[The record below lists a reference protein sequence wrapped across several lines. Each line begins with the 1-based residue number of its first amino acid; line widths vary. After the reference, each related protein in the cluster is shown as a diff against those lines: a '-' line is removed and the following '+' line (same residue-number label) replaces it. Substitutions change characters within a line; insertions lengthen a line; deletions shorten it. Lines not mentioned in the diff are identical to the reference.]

1 MKNQIS
7 LLCALLMAF
16 QLSAQLQPGTSAPDF
31 TLTDINGNSHT
42 LSSYTSAGKT
52 VVIVSFASWGGP
64 DWNYYNTGAMQEIW
78 ETHGPDGDDTM
89 VLLYVEGDPNTSE
102 ESIFGIGDEFTQGD
116 FTQGVTYPIL
126 DDPSGIMINDYALS
140 YYPTCFIIC
149 PSGIIQSSDLIS
161 PNLAQVEE
169 SSSGCMIATL
179 SNNPA
184 LVGANVSNGDYC
196 NGESF
201 LLYFQLINYG
211 LDVLT
216 SCQITISGG
225 VQEYIYEWSGNL
237 DTYESEVI
245 TISDLVIDEG
255 ALLELQITSIDEY
268 EGDNTVSLDI
278 PSFVSGT
285 SHFHFQVMTDQWPEE
300 ISWEL
305 LNDGVSVIQG
315 GPYVEQN
322 TVYEQDFYVGEL
334 GCYQFKV
341 YDAFG
346 DGINGEQWGSE
357 NGFLKLTLIDEEG
370 NIYAEVLDYDG
381 TYNYSELV
389 SYIEVIE
396 IVPVTISGYV
406 FEDLDEDGYHDD
418 SESGIGNI
426 EVHLDDMVTYT
437 NDNGAYSFVEPI
449 NPESLSIVYD
459 NTSWPSNTTPTSLTI
474 DPVFDA
480 TYDFGLSSNDPNFDV
495 SFVYSEP
502 WMYFCQMESGIYLT
516 VSNNGNQI
524 LDEVVVT
531 MTIDPLLTVIS
542 ASPEAVITGNTI
554 VWTFNDVTIGDLE
567 YLIVNVMVPNFEF
580 MGSDIVNTV
589 LLQAYQDEVLVDED
603 TETYPDVL
611 ECSYDPNDKQVSPAG
626 ETEAH
631 YIMNGTDLEYFIRFQ
646 NTGTAPAFNINV
658 NDMLDS
664 DLDYSTFQLIA
675 TSHDCQPSI
684 NTQTGEV
691 NFYFPDILLPDS
703 VSDEPGSHGFI
714 RYRISPY
721 PVLEEG
727 TLIENT
733 AYIYFDF
740 NPAVVTNTTWNTVSD
755 LYFSVEEFEVEDVR
769 VYPNPSN
776 EMFTLYNTGLEKY
789 TSLSIFDMRGNLIRS
804 ERINLSSGQQINMA
818 TEELSDGMYILDLSG
833 ESSTAKTILTV
844 QH

>member
-1 MKNQIS
+1 
-7 LLCALLMAF
+7 
-16 QLSAQLQPGTSAPDF
+16 
-31 TLTDINGNSHT
+31 
-42 LSSYTSAGKT
+42 
-52 VVIVSFASWGGP
+52 
-64 DWNYYNTGAMQEIW
+64 
-78 ETHGPDGDDTM
+78 
-89 VLLYVEGDPNTSE
+89 
-102 ESIFGIGDEFTQGD
+102 
-116 FTQGVTYPIL
+116 
-126 DDPSGIMINDYALS
+126 MINDYLLS
-140 YYPTCFIIC
+140 YYPTCFVIC
-149 PSGIIQSSDLIS
+149 PGGLITSSNLIS
-161 PNLAQVEE
+161 PNLSQIEE
-169 SSSGCMIATL
+169 VAFSCAIATE
-179 SNNPA
+179 
-184 LVGANVSNGDYC
+184 ANDPMVLNASYSASTFCETD
-196 NGESF
+196 
-201 LLYFQLINYG
+201 
-211 LDVLT
+211 DVFAHFRLMNFGTDILT
-216 SCQITISGG
+216 SCEITLSGAVSDYVYNWSGSLNTYQYEDISISG
-225 VQEYIYEWSGNL
+225 
-237 DTYESEVI
+237 
-245 TISDLVIDEG
+245 
-255 ALLELQITSIDEY
+255 LEFIGGEIVNIEITSPDDDPS
-268 EGDNTVSLDI
+268 DNTTYFII
-278 PSFVSGT
+278 PEFVQGT
-285 SHFHFQVMTDQWPEE
+285 SHFHLQLMTDNWPEE
-300 ISWEL
+300 IMWEL
-305 LNDGVSVIQG
+305 LHDGMLVIQSD
-315 GPYVEQN
+315 PYTGQN
-322 TVYEQDFYVGEL
+322 TLYEHDFYVSEL
-334 GCYQFKV
+334 GCYQLNV
-341 YDAFG
+341 YDSFG
-346 DGINGEQWGSE
+346 DGINGEQWGNE

-370 NIYAEVLDYDG
+370 NIVATPLDYDG
-381 TYNYSELV
+381 SYGYMILNVYVNVNEL
-389 SYIEVIE
+389 
-396 IVPVTISGYV
+396 VPVTISGYV

-459 NTSWPSNTTPTSLTI
+459 NTIWPSNTTPTSLTI

-480 TYDFGLSSNDPNFDV
+480 TYDFGLSANDPSYNV
-495 SFVYSEP
+495 SFTYTEP
-502 WMYFCQMESGIYLT
+502 WMYFCQMESGIYLM
-516 VSNNGNQI
+516 VSNDGNQI

-531 MTIDPLLTVIS
+531 MSIDPLLTVIS
-542 ASPEAVITGNTI
+542 ASPEAVINGNTI
-554 VWTFNDVTIGDLE
+554 VWTFNDVSIGDLD
-567 YLIVNVMVPNFEF
+567 YLTVNVMVPNFEF

-684 NTQTGEV
+684 NSQTGEV
-691 NFYFPDILLPDS
+691 NFYFPDIMLPDS

-789 TSLSIFDMRGNLIRS
+789 TALSIFDMRGNLIRS
-804 ERINLSSGQQINMA
+804 ERINLSAGQQISLA
-818 TEELSDGMYILDLSG
+818 TLELADGMYILDLSG
-833 ESSTAKTILTV
+833 DASSAKTILTV

>member
-1 MKNQIS
+1 MKYQIS
-7 LLCALLMAF
+7 LLFALILTF
-16 QLSAQLQPGTSAPDF
+16 QLSAQLQPGTYAPDF
-31 TLTDINGNSHT
+31 TLTDIYGDPHT
-42 LSSYTSAGKT
+42 LSSYTSSGKT
-52 VVIVSFASWGGP
+52 VVIVTFATWSPP
-64 DWNYYNTGAMQEIW
+64 DWDYYTSGSLQETW
-78 ETHGPDGDDTM
+78 EAHGPDGDDTM
-89 VLLYVEGDPNTSE
+89 VVLFIEGDPNSPE
-102 ESIFGIGDEFTQGD
+102 SSIFGMGDFNDQGD
-116 FTQGVTYPIL
+116 FTEGVTYPIL
-126 DDPSGIMINDYALS
+126 DDPNGIMINEYMIY
-140 YYPTCFIIC
+140 YYPTCFVIC
-149 PSGIIQSSDLIS
+149 PDGFIVSSNLIS
-161 PNLAQVEE
+161 P
-169 SSSGCMIATL
+169 TL
-179 SNNPA
+179 SDIEAASISCNTASYSNDPA
-184 LVGANVSNGDYC
+184 LYNTNILNGEFCTGGTVDLSVQLVNMGFNDLTSCEITFSGALEDYVYNWTGNLSTYQSETIVVNGLEVLNGGGVFIDITSFDDNVSN
-196 NGESF
+196 NSSGE
-201 LLYFQLINYG
+201 
-211 LDVLT
+211 
-216 SCQITISGG
+216 
-225 VQEYIYEWSGNL
+225 E
-237 DTYESEVI
+237 
-245 TISDLVIDEG
+245 
-255 ALLELQITSIDEY
+255 
-268 EGDNTVSLDI
+268 I
-278 PSFVSGT
+278 PENIEGT
-285 SHFHFQVMTDQWPEE
+285 SHFHLQLMTDEWPEE
-300 ISWEL
+300 ISWALFKE
-305 LNDGVSVIQG
+305 GEIVYQG
-315 GPYVEQN
+315 GPYAEQN
-322 TVYEQDFYVGEL
+322 TVYEQDFYVDEL
-334 GCYQFKV
+334 GCYKFVV
-341 YDAFG
+341 YDSFG
-346 DGINGEQWGSE
+346 DGIHGEQWGSE

-370 NIYAEVLDYDG
+370 NIAAEALDYDG
-381 TYNYSELV
+381 SFDYLELPAFM
-389 SYIEVIE
+389 SITEF
-396 IVPVTISGYV
+396 VPVTISGYV

-418 SESGIGNI
+418 TENGIGNI
-426 EVHLDDMVTYT
+426 EVHLDNMVTYT
-437 NDNGAYSFVEPI
+437 NDNGAYSFVEPV

-495 SFVYSEP
+495 SFTYTEP

-531 MTIDPLLTVIS
+531 MTVDPLLTIMSTTPESVIN
-542 ASPEAVITGNTI
+542 GNTI
-554 VWTFNDVTIGDLE
+554 VWTFNDVTIGDLD
-567 YLIVNVMVPNFEF
+567 YLAVNVMVPSFEF

-603 TETYPDVL
+603 TQTYPDVL

-664 DLDYSTFQLIA
+664 DLDYSTFQLMA

-691 NFYFPDILLPDS
+691 NFYFPDIMLPDS
-703 VSDEPGSHGFI
+703 VSDEAGSHGFI

-755 LYFSVEEFEVEDVR
+755 LYFSVEEFEVENVR

-789 TSLSIFDMRGNLIRS
+789 TALSIFDMRGNMIRS
-804 ERINLSSGQQINMA
+804 ERINLSAGQQISLA
-818 TEELSDGMYILDLSG
+818 TLELADGMYILDLSG
-833 ESSTAKTILTV
+833 DASSAKTILTV